1 MAILRH
7 DDMEGFKRLLSD
19 LRYSVSAPYGWK
31 FDEVVIVNDAEGV
44 IRIRFDADAEPGLAL
59 EEADRR
65 SEERRV
71 GKEGRARWSRGRGHK
86 KTSVQG
92 LRDER
97 NRE

>member
-59 EEADRR
+59 EEADR
-65 SEERRV
+65 
-71 GKEGRARWSRGRGHK
+71 
-86 KTSVQG
+86 
-92 LRDER
+92 
-97 NRE
+97 